1 MKQFTITKNDAGQRL
16 DKYLIKTL
24 KTMPKSLVYKSLRKK
39 KVKIN
44 GKRITDG
51 GLMLHEGDVLEAY
64 INDEFFELKD
74 SEKEFPVS
82 VSDEKRRTD
91 ETGAGDSG
99 AGVRSGGAEHQYI

>member
-1 MKQFTITKNDAGQRL
+1 MKQFPITKNDAGQRL

-51 GLMLHEGDVLEAY
+51 GLMLYEGDVLEAY
-64 INDEFFELKD
+64 INDEFFELKN
-74 SEKEFPVS
+74 SEKEFLLLTSASLDIVYE
-82 VSDEKRRTD
+82 DENSLLANKPHLCPRP
-91 ETGAGDSG
+91 GPP
-99 AGVRSGGAEHQYI
+99 H